1 MWNNFCTF
9 ASQNAKVT
17 KIMTTAMT
25 MPRYDQVVVNI
36 PHLEMKRF
44 TAIAKALGV
53 TIEKQSSM
61 DCAMAQIESGQIYD
75 AASVEDLIKIVG

>member
-1 MWNNFCTF
+1 MQS
-9 ASQNAKVT
+9 A
-17 KIMTTAMT
+17 IT
-25 MPRYDQVVVNI
+25 MPRYNQVVVNV

-61 DCAMAQIESGQIYD
+61 DIAMAQIEAGQVYD
-75 AASVEDLIKIVG
+75 AGSVEDLIKIVG

>member
-1 MWNNFCTF
+1 
-9 ASQNAKVT
+9 
-17 KIMTTAMT
+17 MTTAMT